1 MGIQGI
7 TSYGQEAKGGVTNG
21 AYINRADGR
30 SVAWHGTGEVRDSK
44 GRLVGLKRQIIEQP
58 TSADEMIDLMG
69 GDWHVEA
76 RTLDELGVALD
87 GANEVKVMYRPDV
100 QRLLGIASEKYGVIQ
115 NRYGYEIGAEIIKHS
130 AGQAKFVAGTELF
143 GGQVM
148 FLVFEWQDGVKAVR
162 HNGRTTDQIT
172 RYMGVYWS
180 HNGAYPLGVK
190 FMNQLWVCRN
200 TFTPTSGVTGITVRH
215 TRNAADYA
223 AAAVQAIEQMVVS
236 NDQFDREVERLLEIE
251 ANRETMTRVVIPT
264 VLGER
269 PTTEGRSQTMFDNA
283 FAGIVSEWTEYTDQS
298 TAFDAV
304 MAVQGWE
311 QHRMNVR
318 GKPRDIRC
326 IERILRD
333 DYPKTASAVEVF
345 APIPA

>member
-7 TSYGQEAKGGVTNG
+7 TTYGADVLGGVTQG
-21 AYINRADGR
+21 AYRAEP
-30 SVAWHGTGEVRDSK
+30 WHGTGEVKDSK
-44 GRLVGLKRQIIEQP
+44 GRVVGLKRQIIEAP
-58 TSADEMIDLMG
+58 TTADDMIDLMG

-76 RTLDELGVALD
+76 RTLNELGIALD
-87 GANEVKVMYRPDV
+87 GANEVKVMFRPDA
-100 QRLLGIASEKYGVIQ
+100 QRLLGVASERYGVIQ
-115 NRYGYEIGAEIIKHS
+115 NRYGYEIGAEIVKHS
-130 AGQAKFVAGTELF
+130 AGQAQMVAGTELF

-148 FLVFEWQDGVKAVR
+148 FLVFEWQDGVHAVR
-162 HNGRTTDQIT
+162 HNGRASDRIT

-200 TFTPTSGVTGITVRH
+200 TFTPTKGTTGITVRH

-223 AAAVQAIEQMVVS
+223 AAAVRAIEQMVVS
-236 NDQFDREVERLLEIE
+236 MDEFDREIERLLEIE
-251 ANRETMTRVVIPT
+251 ANRETMTRVVVPT
-264 VLGER
+264 VLGDR
-269 PTTEGRSQTMFDNA
+269 PTDEGRSQTMFDNA
-283 FAGIVSEWTEYTDQS
+283 FDGIIAEWSEYTDQS

-311 QHRMNVR
+311 QHRMGVR
-318 GKPRDIRC
+318 GKPRDIRG

-333 DYPKTASAVEVF
+333 DYPKTAAAASVF
-345 APIPA
+345 DALV